1 MPSDPSLMDHLSG
14 GNFAGFKAKMQ
25 EHASSAA
32 AAASDLHATHVA
44 PGVAAMR
51 DLHEQHVAPHT
62 ANAGTGLGD
71 ALGGLHRNLADL
83 HATHV
88 APAVAGASESAGAWH
103 DENVGGPL
111 AAAAASASAA
121 VAGASLFGAAPD
133 PEGGELRGS
142 R

>member
-1 MPSDPSLMDHLSG
+1 MVKRVHQWTRSVARPQPRSRATPSDPSLMDHLSG

-32 AAASDLHATHVA
+32 ARGRERPARGA
-44 PGVAAMR
+44 
-51 DLHEQHVAPHT
+51 
-62 ANAGTGLGD
+62 
-71 ALGGLHRNLADL
+71 
-83 HATHV
+83 V
-88 APAVAGASESAGAWH
+88 APAVAVASESAGAWH
-103 DENVGGPL
+103 DENIGGPL

>member
-44 PGVAAMR
+44 P
-51 DLHEQHVAPHT
+51 
-62 ANAGTGLGD
+62 
-71 ALGGLHRNLADL
+71 
-83 HATHV
+83 
-88 APAVAGASESAGAWH
+88 AVAVASESAGAWH